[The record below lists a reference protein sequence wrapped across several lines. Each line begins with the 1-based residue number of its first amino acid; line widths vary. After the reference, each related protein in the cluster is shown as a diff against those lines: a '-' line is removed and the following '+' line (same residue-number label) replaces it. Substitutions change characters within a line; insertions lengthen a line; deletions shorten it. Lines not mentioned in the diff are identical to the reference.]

1 MKIPGGSSTGK
12 YLNKIMKK
20 FKILFILTN
29 LILLNS
35 CNFSNSKKPEI
46 IEIKKNNKAEIKI
59 EEIKVDGYLGN
70 YFKIKNFLVNDDSKN
85 SYKALFEF
93 EESIKSIKF
102 SDKDQ
107 IKIQNTINN
116 ILNNINKMK
125 SESIKIQRLYFEK
138 LSQNVLS
145 LINIVDPEIKVFHQY
160 CPMFNENKGGMWL
173 SSSKEIFNPLFGSS
187 MLKCGYIKSEIN

>member
-1 MKIPGGSSTGK
+1 
-12 YLNKIMKK
+12 MKK
-20 FKILFILTN
+20 IKILFILAN
-29 LILLNS
+29 FILLNS

-46 IEIKKNNKAEIKI
+46 IEIKKNIKSEIKI

-85 SYKALFEF
+85 SYEALFEF
-93 EESIKSIKF
+93 EKSIKSIETVKF
-102 SDKDQ
+102 SDVDQSQ
-107 IKIQNTINN
+107 IKSIINN
-116 ILNNINKMK
+116 ILNNVNKMK

-138 LSQNVLS
+138 LSQNIFN
-145 LINIVDPEIKVFHQY
+145 LINIINPKIKVFHQY

-187 MLKCGYIKSEIN
+187 MLKCGYVKSEIN

>member
-1 MKIPGGSSTGK
+1 
-12 YLNKIMKK
+12 MKK
-20 FKILFILTN
+20 IKILFILAN

-46 IEIKKNNKAEIKI
+46 IEIKKNNKPEIKI

-85 SYKALFEF
+85 SYEALFEF
-93 EESIKSIKF
+93 EKSIKSIETVKF
-102 SDKDQ
+102 SDLDQSQ
-107 IKIQNTINN
+107 IKSIINN
-116 ILNNINKMK
+116 ILNNVDKMK

-138 LSQNVLS
+138 LSQNIFN
-145 LINIVDPEIKVFHQY
+145 LINIINPKIKVFHQY
-160 CPMFNENKGGMWL
+160 CPMFNQNKGGMWL

-187 MLKCGYIKSEIN
+187 MLKCGYVKSEIN

>member
-1 MKIPGGSSTGK
+1 
-12 YLNKIMKK
+12 MKK
-20 FKILFILTN
+20 IKILFILAN

-46 IEIKKNNKAEIKI
+46 IEIKKNNKPEIKI
-59 EEIKVDGYLGN
+59 EEIKVEGYLGN

-85 SYKALFEF
+85 SYEALFEF
-93 EESIKSIKF
+93 EKSIKSIETVKF
-102 SDKDQ
+102 SDVDQSQ
-107 IKIQNTINN
+107 IKSIINN
-116 ILNNINKMK
+116 ILNNVNKMK

-138 LSQNVLS
+138 LSQNIFN
-145 LINIVDPEIKVFHQY
+145 LINIINPKIKVFHQY

-187 MLKCGYIKSEIN
+187 MLKCGYVKSEIN

>member
-1 MKIPGGSSTGK
+1 
-12 YLNKIMKK
+12 MKK
-20 FKILFILTN
+20 IKILFILAN

-35 CNFSNSKKPEI
+35 CNFSNSKKPKI
-46 IEIKKNNKAEIKI
+46 IEIKKNNKPEIKI

-85 SYKALFEF
+85 SYEALFEF
-93 EESIKSIKF
+93 EKSIKSIETVKF
-102 SDKDQ
+102 SDVDQSQ
-107 IKIQNTINN
+107 IKSITNN
-116 ILNNINKMK
+116 ILNNVDKMK

-138 LSQNVLS
+138 LSQNIFN
-145 LINIVDPEIKVFHQY
+145 LINIINPKIKVFHQY

-187 MLKCGYIKSEIN
+187 MLKCGYVKSEIN

>member
-1 MKIPGGSSTGK
+1 
-12 YLNKIMKK
+12 MKK
-20 FKILFILTN
+20 IKILFILAN

-46 IEIKKNNKAEIKI
+46 IEIKKNNKPEIKI
-59 EEIKVDGYLGN
+59 EEIKVEGYLGN

-85 SYKALFEF
+85 SYEALFEF
-93 EESIKSIKF
+93 EKSIKSIETVKF
-102 SDKDQ
+102 SDVDQSQ
-107 IKIQNTINN
+107 IKSIINN
-116 ILNNINKMK
+116 ILNNVDKMK

-138 LSQNVLS
+138 LSQNIFN
-145 LINIVDPEIKVFHQY
+145 LINIINPKIKVFHQY

-187 MLKCGYIKSEIN
+187 MLKCGYVKSEIN

>member
-1 MKIPGGSSTGK
+1 
-12 YLNKIMKK
+12 MKK
-20 FKILFILTN
+20 IKILFILAN

-46 IEIKKNNKAEIKI
+46 IEIKKNNKPEIKI

-85 SYKALFEF
+85 SYEALFEF
-93 EESIKSIKF
+93 EKSIKSIETVKF
-102 SDKDQ
+102 SDVDQSQ
-107 IKIQNTINN
+107 IKSIINN
-116 ILNNINKMK
+116 ILNNVNKMK

-138 LSQNVLS
+138 LSQNIFN
-145 LINIVDPEIKVFHQY
+145 LINIINPKIKVFHQY

-187 MLKCGYIKSEIN
+187 MLKCGYVKSEIN

>member
-1 MKIPGGSSTGK
+1 
-12 YLNKIMKK
+12 MKK
-20 FKILFILTN
+20 FKILFILAN

-46 IEIKKNNKAEIKI
+46 IEIKNNNKSEIKI

-93 EESIKSIKF
+93 EESIKSIETIKF
-102 SDKDQ
+102 SDTDQ
-107 IKIQNTINN
+107 IKIQSIINN
-116 ILNNINKMK
+116 ILNNLSKMK

-138 LSQNVLS
+138 LSQNILN
-145 LINIVDPEIKVFHQY
+145 LINIIDPKIKLFHQY
-160 CPMFNENKGGMWL
+160 CPMFNQNKGGMWL
-173 SSSKEIFNPLFGSS
+173 SSTKEIFNPLFGSS
-187 MLKCGYIKSEIN
+187 MLKCGYVKSEIN

>member
-1 MKIPGGSSTGK
+1 
-12 YLNKIMKK
+12 MKK
-20 FKILFILTN
+20 IKILFILAN

-46 IEIKKNNKAEIKI
+46 IEIKKNNKPEIKI
-59 EEIKVDGYLGN
+59 EEMKVDGYLGN

-85 SYKALFEF
+85 SYEALFEF
-93 EESIKSIKF
+93 EKSIKSIETVKF
-102 SDKDQ
+102 TDVDQSQ
-107 IKIQNTINN
+107 IKSIINN
-116 ILNNINKMK
+116 ILNNVDRMK

-138 LSQNVLS
+138 LSQNILN
-145 LINIVDPEIKVFHQY
+145 LINIINPKIKVFHQY

-187 MLKCGYIKSEIN
+187 MLKCGYVKSEIN

>member
-1 MKIPGGSSTGK
+1 
-12 YLNKIMKK
+12 MKK
-20 FKILFILTN
+20 IKILFILAN

-46 IEIKKNNKAEIKI
+46 IEIKKNNKPEIKI
-59 EEIKVDGYLGN
+59 EEIKVESYLGN

-85 SYKALFEF
+85 SYEALFEF
-93 EESIKSIKF
+93 EKSIKSIETVKF
-102 SDKDQ
+102 SDVDQSQ
-107 IKIQNTINN
+107 IKSIINN
-116 ILNNINKMK
+116 ILNNVDKMK

-138 LSQNVLS
+138 LSQNIFN
-145 LINIVDPEIKVFHQY
+145 LINIINPKIKVFHQY
-160 CPMFNENKGGMWL
+160 CPMFNQNKGGMWL

>member
-1 MKIPGGSSTGK
+1 
-12 YLNKIMKK
+12 MKK
-20 FKILFILTN
+20 IKILFILAN

-46 IEIKKNNKAEIKI
+46 IEIKKNNKPEIKI
-59 EEIKVDGYLGN
+59 EEIKVEGYLGN

-85 SYKALFEF
+85 SYEALFEF
-93 EESIKSIKF
+93 ENSIKSIETVKF
-102 SDKDQ
+102 SDVDQSQ
-107 IKIQNTINN
+107 IKSIINN
-116 ILNNINKMK
+116 ILNNVDKMK

-138 LSQNVLS
+138 LSQNIFN
-145 LINIVDPEIKVFHQY
+145 LINIINPKIKVFHQY
-160 CPMFNENKGGMWL
+160 CPMFNQNKGGMWL

>member
-1 MKIPGGSSTGK
+1 
-12 YLNKIMKK
+12 MKK
-20 FKILFILTN
+20 IKILFILAN

-46 IEIKKNNKAEIKI
+46 IEIKKNNRPEIKI

-85 SYKALFEF
+85 SYEALFEF
-93 EESIKSIKF
+93 EKSIKSIETVKF
-102 SDKDQ
+102 SDVDQSQ
-107 IKIQNTINN
+107 IKSIINN
-116 ILNNINKMK
+116 ILNNVNKMK

-138 LSQNVLS
+138 LSQNIFN
-145 LINIVDPEIKVFHQY
+145 LINIINPKIKVFHQY

-187 MLKCGYIKSEIN
+187 MLKCGYVKSEIN

>member
-1 MKIPGGSSTGK
+1 
-12 YLNKIMKK
+12 MKK
-20 FKILFILTN
+20 IKILFILAN

-46 IEIKKNNKAEIKI
+46 IEIKKNNKPEIKI

-70 YFKIKNFLVNDDSKN
+70 YFKIKNFLVNDNSKN

-93 EESIKSIKF
+93 EKLIKSIEIIKF
-102 SDKDQ
+102 SDVDQSQ
-107 IKIQNTINN
+107 IKSIISN
-116 ILNNINKMK
+116 ILNNVDKMK

-138 LSQNVLS
+138 LSHNIFN
-145 LINIVDPEIKVFHQY
+145 LINIINPKIKVFHQY
-160 CPMFNENKGGMWL
+160 CPMFNQNKGGMWL

-187 MLKCGYIKSEIN
+187 MLKCGYVKSEIN

>member
-1 MKIPGGSSTGK
+1 
-12 YLNKIMKK
+12 MKK
-20 FKILFILTN
+20 IKILFILAN

-35 CNFSNSKKPEI
+35 CNFSNSKKPKI
-46 IEIKKNNKAEIKI
+46 IEIKKNNKPEIKI

-85 SYKALFEF
+85 SYETLFEF
-93 EESIKSIKF
+93 EKSIKSIETVKF
-102 SDKDQ
+102 SDVDQSQ
-107 IKIQNTINN
+107 IKSIINN
-116 ILNNINKMK
+116 ILNNVNKMK

-138 LSQNVLS
+138 LSQNIFN
-145 LINIVDPEIKVFHQY
+145 LINIINPKIKVFHQY

-187 MLKCGYIKSEIN
+187 MLKCGYVKNEIN

>member
-1 MKIPGGSSTGK
+1 
-12 YLNKIMKK
+12 MKK
-20 FKILFILTN
+20 IKILFILAN

-46 IEIKKNNKAEIKI
+46 IEIKKNNKPEIKI

-85 SYKALFEF
+85 SYEALFEF
-93 EESIKSIKF
+93 EKSIKSIETVQF
-102 SDKDQ
+102 SDVDQSQ
-107 IKIQNTINN
+107 IKSIINN
-116 ILNNINKMK
+116 ILNNVNKMK

-138 LSQNVLS
+138 LSQNIFN
-145 LINIVDPEIKVFHQY
+145 LINIINPKIKVFHQY

-187 MLKCGYIKSEIN
+187 MLKCGYVKSEIN

>member
-1 MKIPGGSSTGK
+1 
-12 YLNKIMKK
+12 MKK
-20 FKILFILTN
+20 IKILFILAN

-46 IEIKKNNKAEIKI
+46 IEIKKNNKPEIKI

-85 SYKALFEF
+85 SYEALFEF
-93 EESIKSIKF
+93 EKSIKSIETVKF
-102 SDKDQ
+102 TDVDQSQ
-107 IKIQNTINN
+107 IKSIINN
-116 ILNNINKMK
+116 ILNNVDRMK

-138 LSQNVLS
+138 LSQNIFN
-145 LINIVDPEIKVFHQY
+145 LINIINPKIKVFHQY

-187 MLKCGYIKSEIN
+187 MLKCGYVKSEIN